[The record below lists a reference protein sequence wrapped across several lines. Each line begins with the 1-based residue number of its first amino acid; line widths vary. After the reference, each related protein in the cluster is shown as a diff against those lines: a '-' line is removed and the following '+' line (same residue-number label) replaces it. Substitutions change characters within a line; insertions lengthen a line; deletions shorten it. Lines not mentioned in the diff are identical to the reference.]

1 MKSNRLGIV
10 TAIVVLALLWI
21 ALSGYFTVLQ
31 LSLGAVSCIF
41 VIWLSIRLDLLPEE
55 SRRISLFRLAAYLI
69 WLVQEII
76 FSNFRIA
83 RIVLS
88 RRPELHRRVV
98 HSKVKQHTTLGVAI
112 YANSITLTPGT
123 VTLDAEADDLSVHV
137 LTRRCADDLLGDE
150 MNQRVAGIEGRP

>member
-31 LSLGAVSCIF
+31 LSLGVISCLF
-41 VIWLSIRLDLLPEE
+41 VIWLSIRLELLPKET
-55 SRRISLFRLAAYLI
+55 RRISLIRLVVYLI

-76 FSNFRIA
+76 ISNFRIA
-83 RIVLS
+83 RIILS

-98 HSKVKQHTTLGVAI
+98 HSKVKQRTTLGVAI

>member
-1 MKSNRLGIV
+1 M

-31 LSLGAVSCIF
+31 LSLGVFSCIF

-69 WLVQEII
+69 WLVKQII
-76 FSNFRIA
+76 FSNLRIA

-88 RRPELHRRVV
+88 PRPQLHRRVV

-137 LTRRCADDLLGDE
+137 LTRRCADDLLSDE
-150 MNQRVAGIEGRP
+150 MNRRVAGIEGRP

>member
-21 ALSGYFTVLQ
+21 ALSGYFTILQ
-31 LSLGAVSCIF
+31 LSLGAISCLF
-41 VIWLSIRLDLLPEE
+41 VLWLSVRLELLPEE
-55 SRRISLFRLAAYLI
+55 TRRISLIRLVAYLI

-76 FSNFRIA
+76 SSNFRIA

-98 HSKVKQHTTLGVAI
+98 HSKVKQRTTLGVAV

>member
-1 MKSNRLGIV
+1 M

-31 LSLGAVSCIF
+31 LSLGVFSCIF
-41 VIWLSIRLDLLPEE
+41 VIWLTIRLDLLPEE

-69 WLVQEII
+69 WLVKEII
-76 FSNFRIA
+76 FSNLRIA

-88 RRPELHRRVV
+88 PRPQLHRRVV

-123 VTLDAEADDLSVHV
+123 VTLDAEEDDLSVHV
-137 LTRRCADDLLGDE
+137 LTRRCADDLLSDE
-150 MNQRVAGIEGRP
+150 MNRRVAGIEGRP

>member
-21 ALSGYFTVLQ
+21 ALSGYFTILQ
-31 LSLGAVSCIF
+31 LSLGAISCLF
-41 VIWLSIRLDLLPEE
+41 VLWLSVRLELLPEE
-55 SRRISLFRLAAYLI
+55 TRRISPIRLVAYLI

-76 FSNFRIA
+76 SSNFRIA

-98 HSKVKQHTTLGVAI
+98 HSKVKQRTTLGVAI

>member
-21 ALSGYFTVLQ
+21 ALSGYFNILQ
-31 LSLGAVSCIF
+31 LSLGAISCLF
-41 VIWLSIRLDLLPEE
+41 VIWLSIRLELLPEE
-55 SRRISLFRLAAYLI
+55 TRRISLIRLVAYLI
-69 WLVQEII
+69 WLVREII

-83 RIVLS
+83 SIVLS

-98 HSKVKQHTTLGVAI
+98 HSKVKQRTTLGVAI

-137 LTRRCADDLLGDE
+137 LTRKCADDLLGDE

>member
-21 ALSGYFTVLQ
+21 ALSGYFTILQ
-31 LSLGAVSCIF
+31 LSLGAISCLF
-41 VIWLSIRLDLLPEE
+41 VLWLSVRLELLPEE
-55 SRRISLFRLAAYLI
+55 TRRISLIRLVAYLI

-76 FSNFRIA
+76 SSNFRIA

-98 HSKVKQHTTLGVAI
+98 HSKVKQRTTLGVAV

-150 MNQRVAGIEGRP
+150 MNRRVAGIEGRP

>member
-1 MKSNRLGIV
+1 M

-31 LSLGAVSCIF
+31 LSLGVFSCIF

-69 WLVQEII
+69 WLVKQII

-88 RRPELHRRVV
+88 TRPQLHRRVV

-123 VTLDAEADDLSVHV
+123 VTLDAEEDDLSVHV

-150 MNQRVAGIEGRP
+150 MNRRVAGIEGRP

>member
-21 ALSGYFTVLQ
+21 ALSGYFTILQ
-31 LSLGAVSCIF
+31 LSLGAISCLF
-41 VIWLSIRLDLLPEE
+41 VLWLSVRLELLPEE
-55 SRRISLFRLAAYLI
+55 TRRISLIRLVAYLI

-76 FSNFRIA
+76 SSNFRIA

-98 HSKVKQHTTLGVAI
+98 HSKVKQRTTLGVAI